1 MEKNDSGE
9 WPVLTIDRQRRGSLV
24 DQIVAAIAEM
34 VNRRTLP
41 AGTKM
46 PSVRQFAKV
55 NGVSTFTVVESY
67 DRLMHLGLLSS
78 RRGSGFFVA
87 RGTEAPAQQ
96 ACLPASASVVDT
108 LTPDLYSGQSDALP
122 VGAGWL
128 PPEWYGE
135 STILDAVR
143 HAMKIPAGRLRGYGH
158 PLGFPSLRQHLA
170 ASLSAELFAVEPE
183 QILLTHGATHAFD
196 LVLRTLTRPGDVVFV
211 EDPGYGNLLA
221 LVRHHG
227 CVAVGI
233 PRGAQGL
240 DMDVL
245 AREAQARQPKL
256 MFVNTVL
263 QNPLG
268 TSLSQAQAHRLL
280 ALSEQFDFWLVE
292 DDIYRE
298 LAARGESSLAAMDG
312 LRRVIRIGSFS
323 KTLSPVLRRRQQQGL
338 PQAGRT
344 PRAPARRRARTGA
357 RAPGRRRPRAAGKA
371 ARRDVR
377 QRGLAGHAAQRPRH
391 RRAGTARRHP
401 AGAGRILFAA
411 SAGIRLVPLQR
422 GLCLRAGPAR
432 LPAFDP
438 RRFTMTTTTV
448 NAVRT
453 ATAKRRAVNRD
464 KVENAILGEA
474 VRQFAE
480 CGYEGTS
487 IATVAERAG
496 LSKQNLMYY
505 FPTKQALYERVLD
518 NVLDDWL
525 ARMASLSDPSKEPGD
540 VLRGYVR
547 AKLKFSREQP
557 LASRVYAMEVIG
569 GAKLYADQI
578 RRRVIPLLRA
588 DIAVFERWIA
598 DGKIAPVNATHLLFA
613 VWAMTQSYAD
623 FAAQMTLVLDREQ
636 LQPSDFDDAE
646 RLITSMVLAAVG
658 LQEKS
663 CPP

>member
-1 MEKNDSGE
+1 MEKNDSGA
-9 WPVLTIDRQRRGSLV
+9 WPVLAIDRQRRGSLV

-67 DRLMHLGLLSS
+67 DRLLHLGLLSS

-87 RGTEAPAQQ
+87 RGEAPAQP
-96 ACLPASASVVDT
+96 AALPVSANVVDT

-170 ASLSAELFAVEPE
+170 STLSADLCAVEPE

-211 EDPGYGNLLA
+211 EDPGYSNLLA

-227 CVAVGI
+227 CIPVGI
-233 PRGAQGL
+233 PRGAHGL

-298 LAARGESSLAAMDG
+298 LAARGDSSLAAMDG

-323 KTLSPVLRRRQQQGL
+323 KTLSPVLRVGSICASGSLMPELVRVKMLTGL
-338 PQAGRT
+338 T
-344 PRAPARRRARTGA
+344 TSEVNERAVYDAISSRAYRKQVERLVLQLDGA
-357 RAPGRRRPRAAGKA
+357 RELALERLGDAGLAPLARPRGGMFVSAGWPEPGRNGRAIAE
-371 ARRDVR
+371 
-377 QRGLAGHAAQRPRH
+377 
-391 RRAGTARRHP
+391 RA
-401 AGAGRILFAA
+401 
-411 SAGIRLVPLQR
+411 
-422 GLCLRAGPAR
+422 LRAGILLAPGEFFA
-432 LPAFDP
+432 LQPP
-438 RRFTMTTTTV
+438 
-448 NAVRT
+448 
-453 ATAKRRAVNRD
+453 ATAWFRFNVAY
-464 KVENAILGEA
+464 A
-474 VRQFAE
+474 
-480 CGYEGTS
+480 YEPALLDFLRS
-487 IATVAERAG
+487 I
-496 LSKQNLMYY
+496 Q
-505 FPTKQALYERVLD
+505 
-518 NVLDDWL
+518 
-525 ARMASLSDPSKEPGD
+525 GD
-540 VLRGYVR
+540 M
-547 AKLKFSREQP
+547 P
-557 LASRVYAMEVIG
+557 
-569 GAKLYADQI
+569 
-578 RRRVIPLLRA
+578 
-588 DIAVFERWIA
+588 
-598 DGKIAPVNATHLLFA
+598 
-613 VWAMTQSYAD
+613 
-623 FAAQMTLVLDREQ
+623 
-636 LQPSDFDDAE
+636 
-646 RLITSMVLAAVG
+646 
-658 LQEKS
+658 
-663 CPP
+663 

>member
-1 MEKNDSGE
+1 MEATEKNGNGD
-9 WPVLTIDRQRRGSLV
+9 WPVLAIDRRRRGSLV

-67 DRLMHLGLLSS
+67 DRLLHLGLLSS

-87 RGTEAPAQQ
+87 RGLDAPAQQ
-96 ACLPASASVVDT
+96 AVLPAAASVVDT
-108 LTPDLYSGQSDALP
+108 LTPDLYSGQTDALP

-170 ASLSAELFAVEPE
+170 ATLSADLCAVESD

-211 EDPGYGNLLA
+211 EDPGYSNLLA

-227 CVAVGI
+227 CIAVGI
-233 PRGAQGL
+233 PRGAHGL
-240 DMDVL
+240 DMDIL

-298 LAARGESSLAAMDG
+298 LAARGDSSLAAMDG

-323 KTLSPVLRRRQQQGL
+323 KTLSPVLRVGSICASGSLLPELVRVKMLTGL
-338 PQAGRT
+338 T
-344 PRAPARRRARTGA
+344 TSEVNERAVYDAVSSRAYRKQVERLILQLDGA
-357 RAPGRRRPRAAGKA
+357 RELALERLGDAG
-371 ARRDVR
+371 
-377 QRGLAGHAAQRPRH
+377 
-391 RRAGTARRHP
+391 
-401 AGAGRILFAA
+401 
-411 SAGIRLVPLQR
+411 LVPLAKPR
-422 GLCLRAGPAR
+422 GGMFVSAGWMDTKYNGRA
-432 LPAFDP
+432 
-438 RRFTMTTTTV
+438 
-448 NAVRT
+448 
-453 ATAKRRAVNRD
+453 
-464 KVENAILGEA
+464 
-474 VRQFAE
+474 
-480 CGYEGTS
+480 
-487 IATVAERAG
+487 VAERA
-496 LSKQNLMYY
+496 
-505 FPTKQALYERVLD
+505 
-518 NVLDDWL
+518 
-525 ARMASLSDPSKEPGD
+525 
-540 VLRGYVR
+540 
-547 AKLKFSREQP
+547 
-557 LASRVYAMEVIG
+557 
-569 GAKLYADQI
+569 
-578 RRRVIPLLRA
+578 LRA
-588 DIAVFERWIA
+588 GILLAPGEFFSLHPPATAWFRFNVAYAFEPA
-598 DGKIAPVNATHLLFA
+598 LL
-613 VWAMTQSYAD
+613 D
-623 FAAQMTLVLDREQ
+623 FLRSIRGEY
-636 LQPSDFDDAE
+636 S
-646 RLITSMVLAAVG
+646 
-658 LQEKS
+658 
-663 CPP
+663 